1 MHNMLRKMREER
13 AEGDRGFTLIELLVV
28 VVIIGILVA
37 IAIPIYLNYKKGA
50 ANKAAESDVRNAV
63 SAVEQCYADQG
74 SYPASGTQSSGLMT
88 FGTCTDKATI
98 STDVTLQYSLSG
110 NVYTIK
116 GSNSGGDTT
125 YTYTSDTGNIG
136 KASGTLPSGS

>member
-63 SAVEQCYADQG
+63 SAIEQCYADN
-74 SYPASGTQSSGLMT
+74 SVYPASGTQSDGAMT
-88 FGTCTDKATI
+88 FDSCTDKATI
-98 STDVTLQYSLSG
+98 SSDVTLQYSLSG

-125 YTYTSDTGNIG
+125 YTYTSDTGNIA